1 MEHTKAAR
9 AGYDSV
15 TAEMVA
21 AGAETGM
28 MMGMPCLKIGGK
40 LFAGLAA
47 DGMTFKLD
55 GDAHAS
61 ALALRGARIFD
72 PSGRRP
78 MRQWVEVPTA
88 HAVRWPELAH
98 AALQFVNT
106 REKR

>member
-1 MEHTKAAR
+1 VEHTKAAR

-28 MMGMPCLKIGGK
+28 MMRMPCLKICGK

-61 ALALRGARIFD
+61 ALALRGSRIFD

-78 MRQWVEVPTA
+78 MRQWVEVPAA
-88 HAVRWPELAH
+88 HATRWPELAH
-98 AALQFVNT
+98 AALEYVSR
-106 REKR
+106 RETK